1 VPGRHGVSVDIKDS
15 IDAASLPTIRLEV
28 LVDNPDGRRRV
39 RDMEYVGPRRA
50 GGPVTQT
57 GSAMTAEARR
67 RVLPKGTRLIEDR
80 DRMPPPARIA
90 GNALSIGQSAAMP
103 SNGSEWS
110 GMC

>member
-1 VPGRHGVSVDIKDS
+1 MPP
-15 IDAASLPTIRLEV
+15 ACLPCV
-28 LVDNPDGRRRV
+28 FKVFVDNPDRRHRV
-39 RDMEYVGPRRA
+39 RGSRRA
-50 GGPVTQT
+50 GRSVTQT
-57 GSAMTAEARR
+57 GSAMTAVARR